1 MNEPENR
8 TVAEFLPQE
17 IKAMQIL
24 NAAFMLG
31 LFGFVLVVLCLFLGS
46 STPESGLE
54 KLRDPDGSI
63 EHLRLLSIAS
73 VPLVISAWAAG
84 LVLYRLR
91 TSRKALL
98 SDSSSFDI
106 RGAFILRLA
115 CIEGSGL
122 FGCVICLLGVTD
134 HTIDDHPLLWLNLLS
149 PAVALGFM
157 AVTFPTRKS
166 LQKIL
171 AGIQP
176 GPDGLWTDRASP

>member
-1 MNEPENR
+1 
-8 TVAEFLPQE
+8 
-17 IKAMQIL
+17 MQIL

-63 EHLRLLSIAS
+63 EHLRLLSIVS

-149 PAVALGFM
+149 PVASITFM
-157 AVTFPTRKS
+157 ALTFPTKKNLES
-166 LQKIL
+166 LPAL
-171 AGIQP
+171 SPEGTGSPWAN
-176 GPDGLWTDRASP
+176 RAEH